1 MQNARRKQKMTETI
15 RTEIDVNEK
24 AGYILDCLKQGILL
38 TTKENDLLDTMT
50 IGWATIGIDWSIPV
64 FTVYVRESRFTKVLL
79 DKTNQFTV
87 NIPLPGEDV
96 RKILSFCGTR
106 SGRDTDKFK
115 ELNLHTV
122 PGLTVD
128 VPAIVELP
136 LTIECEVL
144 YVQEQDPRRIP
155 DSILQ
160 RHYPN
165 KDFHT
170 AYYARITAA
179 YILEEEK

>member
-1 MQNARRKQKMTETI
+1 MTETI

-87 NIPLPGEDV
+87 NIPLPGKNV

-106 SGRDTDKFK
+106 SKRYG
-115 ELNLHTV
+115 
-122 PGLTVD
+122 
-128 VPAIVELP
+128 
-136 LTIECEVL
+136 
-144 YVQEQDPRRIP
+144 
-155 DSILQ
+155 
-160 RHYPN
+160 
-165 KDFHT
+165 
-170 AYYARITAA
+170 
-179 YILEEEK
+179 